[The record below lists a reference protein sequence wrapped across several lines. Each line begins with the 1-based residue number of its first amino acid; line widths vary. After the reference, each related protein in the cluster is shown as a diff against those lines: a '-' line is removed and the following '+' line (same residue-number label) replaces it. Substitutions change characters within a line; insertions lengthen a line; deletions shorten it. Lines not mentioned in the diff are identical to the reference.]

1 MTLRA
6 LAVVSAFAAAAAADA
21 AVGSNLAAAIA
32 AASLAA
38 ASMAKEGWGRREG
51 KVEKK
56 DNEEKREAVLQIDR
70 KARSPTS
77 LEDEKRR
84 NRGPKEAA
92 VL

>member
-1 MTLRA
+1 M
-6 LAVVSAFAAAAAADA
+6 V
-21 AVGSNLAAAIA
+21 
-32 AASLAA
+32 
-38 ASMAKEGWGRREG
+38 KEGWGRREG
-51 KVEKK
+51 KVEKRVM
-56 DNEEKREAVLQIDR
+56 EKNAEAVLLQIDR